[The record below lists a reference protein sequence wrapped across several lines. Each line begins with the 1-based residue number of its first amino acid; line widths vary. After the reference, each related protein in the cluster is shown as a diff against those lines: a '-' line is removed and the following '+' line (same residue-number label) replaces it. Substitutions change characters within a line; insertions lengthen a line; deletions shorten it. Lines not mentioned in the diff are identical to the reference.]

1 MCASYLRLADPLEV
15 VVLALEPHR
24 LRVDGFVVPVAEQHA
39 ELAGVHGVLLERV
52 VVPVEHD
59 QRPVQPGRPLHPE
72 VAVVEV
78 RPGLRRRPAFQ
89 FIISS
94 LRVLVKKWG
103 KKLPSNFALVK
114 EGYYL
119 VSLELVGERLPRVDG
134 ALRYR
139 RGSVR
144 PWRINLHTMEHP

>member
-1 MCASYLRLADPLEV
+1 MPYLRLADPPQGLGGEGDHLGV
-15 VVLALEPHR
+15 DAL
-24 LRVDGFVVPVAEQHA
+24 VVPVAEQHA
-39 ELAGVHGVLLERV
+39 ELAGVHVVLLER